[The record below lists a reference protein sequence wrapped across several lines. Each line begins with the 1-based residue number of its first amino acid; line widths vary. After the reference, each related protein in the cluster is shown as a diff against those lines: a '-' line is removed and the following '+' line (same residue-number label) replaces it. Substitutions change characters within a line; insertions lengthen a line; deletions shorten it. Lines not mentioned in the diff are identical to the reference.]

1 MRSHRKPPRT
11 PAPQRP
17 STPAT
22 WFIRGPV
29 RLWWMQRA
37 CFCRAKALNLAQYLW
52 FRYGCGEYPIKVTP
66 KRLRSYGI
74 GTRQALYRALESL
87 EEAGLV
93 EVDRARGRCARVKLV
108 LEQCDTA
115 EDAADNGQEDHRKK
129 EKEDGKDIS

>member
-1 MRSHRKPPRT
+1 
-11 PAPQRP
+11 
-17 STPAT
+17 
-22 WFIRGPV
+22 
-29 RLWWMQRA
+29 MQRA

-93 EVDRARGRCARVKLV
+93 EVDRARGRCARVMLV
-108 LEQCDTA
+108 LEQCDPA
-115 EDAADNGQEDHRKK
+115 EGSSENGQEDHQKK